1 MHWNPKEIFKRQEK
15 TDKLEV
21 NPKNKTYTVQS
32 NPDEHKNINEVLH
45 ISPDKTMWM
54 DAIKSELYSI
64 EENKKWTEV

>member
-1 MHWNPKEIFKRQEK
+1 
-15 TDKLEV
+15 V